1 MRNIF
6 IFEKKVVILPLNNNT
21 TWVNMNIK
29 KQKLHLEY
37 PLATKSPNIVWEQ
50 ISTIHGLERWLADH
64 IEETGENILSLTWGE
79 VWTDHHTLEAR
90 IIECQKN
97 DHIRL
102 QWVNEEDPEAYWE
115 MRIGRSELTDELCL
129 YIADYALPE
138 DIDDLHDLW
147 DGNMERLH
155 QASGL

>member
-29 KQKLHLEY
+29 KQKLCLEY

-64 IEETGENILSLTWGE
+64 IEENGENILSLTWGE

-90 IIECQKN
+90 IIERQKN

-155 QASGL
+155 RVSGL

>member
-1 MRNIF
+1 MENIF

-29 KQKLHLEY
+29 KQKLCLEY

-64 IEETGENILSLTWGE
+64 IEENGENILSLTWGE

-90 IIECQKN
+90 IIERQKN

-102 QWVNEEDPEAYWE
+102 QWVNEEDPESYWE

>member
-1 MRNIF
+1 MENIF

-29 KQKLHLEY
+29 KQKLCLEY

-64 IEETGENILSLTWGE
+64 IEENGENILSLTWGE

-90 IIECQKN
+90 IIERQKN

-102 QWVNEEDPEAYWE
+102 QWLNEDDPEAYWE

-129 YIADYALPE
+129 YVADYALPE

>member
-1 MRNIF
+1 MENIF

-29 KQKLHLEY
+29 KQKLCLEY

-64 IEETGENILSLTWGE
+64 IEENGENILSLTWGE

-90 IIECQKN
+90 IIERQKN

-102 QWVNEEDPEAYWE
+102 QWLNEDDPEAYWE

-129 YIADYALPE
+129 YVADYALPE

-155 QASGL
+155 RVSGL

>member
-1 MRNIF
+1 MENIF

-29 KQKLHLEY
+29 KQKLCLEY

-50 ISTIHGLERWLADH
+50 ISTIHGLGRWLADH
-64 IEETGENILSLTWGE
+64 IEENGENILSLTWGE

-90 IIECQKN
+90 IIERQKN

-102 QWVNEEDPEAYWE
+102 QWLNEEDPESYWE

-155 QASGL
+155 RVSGL